1 MLGES
6 IVPTSVGILV
16 LRTKGCQLTGVHL
29 LEIIPDFLGW
39 RQKQG
44 VRVHIENRIRV
55 IQYNLLTG
63 RNSRCAA
70 QGLNSFFHMATS
82 LPSGKVMGRTRK
94 SKVLLDMSRHSDNFS
109 LKAGIK
115 FCSASIINCS
125 GLLVKTSADF
135 SIVRA
140 SCSLSPHTTTHI
152 VTSFVDGVPGDFFES
167 AKRSLLVDGWSYSL
181 MEKLVVTLSSIM
193 SAVRIRHSKNNLYT
207 DFITS
212 NIGSGCEMVTKNVV
226 LPTLYQA
233 AMIIGTDASKKMVEY
248 TNRMHA
254 IDKVLKFE
262 TLDIQTK
269 DLPEKYIAEFEVIY
283 SFSILHFCNDIR

>member
-1 MLGES
+1 MFGES

-16 LRTKGCQLTGVHL
+16 LRTEGCQLTGVHL
-29 LEIIPDFLGW
+29 LEIVPDFLGW
-39 RQKQG
+39 RQKQS
-44 VRVHIENRIRV
+44 VCIHVENRIRI

-94 SKVLLDMSRHSDNFS
+94 SKVLLDMSRHSDSFS

-115 FCSASIINCS
+115 FCSASIMNCS

-152 VTSFVDGVPGDFFES
+152 VTSLVDGVPGDFFES
-167 AKRSLLVDGWSYSL
+167 AKRSLLADGWSYSL
-181 MEKLVVTLSSIM
+181 IEKLVVTFSSIM

-212 NIGSGCEMVTKNVV
+212 YCVAFYLKLNRIATWSIDDVGSDLTAFWTPPKSRRQSTTCLWNTTGSRRRCCV
-226 LPTLYQA
+226 
-233 AMIIGTDASKKMVEY
+233 S
-248 TNRMHA
+248 R
-254 IDKVLKFE
+254 LK
-262 TLDIQTK
+262 
-269 DLPEKYIAEFEVIY
+269 
-283 SFSILHFCNDIR
+283 